1 MPKKLTRT
9 LEFTLKFSNPGKLR
23 ELEEFTEKENRNAEV
38 FKCLR
43 CGFSSDADHVGALNI
58 LSRFYE
64 ELEVPHVGKI
74 RDG

>member
-23 ELEEFTEKENRNAEV
+23 ELEEF
-38 FKCLR
+38 
-43 CGFSSDADHVGALNI
+43 
-58 LSRFYE
+58 
-64 ELEVPHVGKI
+64 EVPHIGGI

>member
-23 ELEEFTEKENRNAEV
+23 ELEEFA
-38 FKCLR
+38 
-43 CGFSSDADHVGALNI
+43 ADHVGALNI

-64 ELEVPHVGKI
+64 ELEVPHVGGI
-74 RDG
+74 RNG